1 MAASSSPKRRSRAAG
16 KVAAGHGRL
25 PDALAQRFRRI
36 KLLLCDVD
44 GVLTD
49 ATVSV
54 GPGIELKRFCV
65 RDGLAHRF
73 VRDMGL
79 QVGWISN
86 RPSTATAQRAEE
98 LQIDYLVQERVS
110 KVTAAGSLLERAK
123 VTWDEVAFLGDD
135 LVDLGLLRKVG
146 LAVAVQNAIPEVK
159 AVAHFVTRTPGGAGA
174 FREVVD
180 EMLRARGRWEDLCRT
195 YAEG

>member
-1 MAASSSPKRRSRAAG
+1 MAR
-16 KVAAGHGRL
+16 HGRL
-25 PDALAQRFRRI
+25 SDALANRFRRV

-49 ATVSV
+49 ATVSL

-65 RDGLAHRF
+65 RDWLAHRF

-79 QVGWISN
+79 RVGWISN

-110 KVTAAGSLLERAK
+110 KVTAAGSLMERAG
-123 VTWDEVAFLGDD
+123 VAWDEVAFLGDD

-159 AVAHFVTRTPGGAGA
+159 AVAHFVTQTPGGAGA

-180 EMLRARGRWEDLCRT
+180 EMLRARGRWDDLCRA